1 MSATPLSEAS
11 TLPPPPSAADASEPW
26 TRVIRPKHGLVAL
39 DFGEL
44 WRYRELLVFFVWRN
58 LLIRYKQTAIGI
70 AWALVQPVMT
80 MVVFTVIFGNLA
92 KLPSGGAP
100 YALLTAAA
108 VLPWQFFAN
117 GLSAGSNSVVSASNL
132 VRKVY
137 FPRLF
142 IPLSDCLS
150 GSLDFAISLVLLAGL
165 MVWFQV
171 PITLPLLLLPVFM
184 LVALL
189 TAFGASLWL
198 SALNVKYRDVKYIVP
213 FVIQAGLYVS
223 PVGFMSG
230 IVPERWR
237 FWYHLNPMVG
247 VIDGFRW
254 AVLGPN
260 FTPDWR
266 GLGLSTAI
274 VAVTLVSGLY
284 FFRRTERT
292 FADVI

>member
-1 MSATPLSEAS
+1 MRGTSIPEAAI
-11 TLPPPPSAADASEPW
+11 LRVDPPEDAAEPW
-26 TRVIRPKHGLVAL
+26 SHVIRPKRGLVPL
-39 DFGEL
+39 DLAEL

-58 LLIRYKQTAIGI
+58 ILIRYKQTAIGV
-70 AWALVQPVMT
+70 AWALVQPVVT

-92 KLPSGGAP
+92 NLPSNGAP

-108 VLPWQFFAN
+108 VLPWQFFSN
-117 GLSAGSNSVVSASNL
+117 GLTAGSNSVVAAANM

-142 IPLSDCLS
+142 IPLADCLS
-150 GSLDFAISLVLLAGL
+150 GSLDFAISLVLLTGL
-165 MVWFQV
+165 MWWYGTALSWTV
-171 PITLPLLLLPVFM
+171 LLLPLFT
-184 LVALL
+184 LVAAL

-213 FVIQAGLYVS
+213 FLVQAGLYIS
-223 PVGFMSG
+223 PVGFMSS

-254 AVLGPN
+254 AVLGPA
-260 FTPDWR
+260 FEPDWR
-266 GLGLSTAI
+266 GFGLSLGI
-274 VAVTLVSGLY
+274 VAVVLVSGLY
-284 FFRRTERT
+284 YFRRTERT